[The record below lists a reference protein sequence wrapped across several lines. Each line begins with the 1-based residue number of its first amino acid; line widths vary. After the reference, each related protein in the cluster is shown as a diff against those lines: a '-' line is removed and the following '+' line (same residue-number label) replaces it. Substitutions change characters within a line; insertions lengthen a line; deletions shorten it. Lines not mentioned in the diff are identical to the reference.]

1 MKKTGCENMWL
12 INDIIS
18 KINEFITDFNTLFIL
33 HKTCK
38 KFFYYKFINITVSG
52 DINLLPDIGNVTDVI
67 INKNIRLLNR
77 PFHKIDD
84 LIYLDCGRSNNM
96 TCYTLKN
103 LTKLTYLNC
112 GNNRFKDRLL
122 EHLHDLKYLKINM
135 VSNFTDDSFKK
146 LTKLVYL
153 SCPLTDVMSSRITN
167 LSLKYL
173 TNLTHL
179 DYTSNIY
186 NINESLSKLTNLTH
200 LSCNKYVDNTTIL
213 SLPKLISLDITRTHN
228 VYNST
233 VARLTNLVHLG
244 CNTGVSGNTLLSL
257 HNLISL
263 DLGNNMYI
271 TDEILSKMT
280 NLKKLK
286 CGEQGRFF
294 DDNEGLIYITDA
306 TIYNLTNL
314 THLDCGIH
322 PITRD
327 SIICLT
333 NLVELRC
340 HYSYKKAILKNLP
353 NIKKILYVY

>member
-1 MKKTGCENMWL
+1 MKKIDCENMWL

-18 KINEFITDFNTLFIL
+18 KINEFIIDFNTLFIL

-38 KFFYYKFINITVSG
+38 KFFYYRFINITVSG
-52 DINLLPDIGNVTDVI
+52 NINLLPDIGNVTHVI
-67 INKNIRLLNR
+67 LNKNIKLLNR

-96 TCYTLKN
+96 TSYTLKN
-103 LTKLTYLNC
+103 LTKLTHLNC
-112 GNNRFKDRLL
+112 GNNQFKDRLL
-122 EHLHDLKYLKINM
+122 EHLPDLNYLKINM
-135 VSNFTDDSFKK
+135 VSNFTDNSVKN

-153 SCPLTDVMSSRITN
+153 SCPLTDFMSSRITN
-167 LSLKYL
+167 LSLMYL

-179 DYTSNIY
+179 DYTSSIY

-200 LSCNKYVDNTTIL
+200 LSCNKYVDNITIL
-213 SLPKLISLDITRTHN
+213 SLPKLISLDITKTSN

-233 VARLTNLVHLG
+233 IARLTNLVYLG
-244 CNTGVSGNTLLSL
+244 CNTGVAGSTLLSL
-257 HNLISL
+257 HNLTNL
-263 DLGNNMYI
+263 NLGNNMYI

-280 NLKKLK
+280 SLRKLK
-286 CGEQGRFF
+286 CGEHSHFLNG
-294 DDNEGLIYITDA
+294 NEGNCYITDA
-306 TIYNLTNL
+306 TIYSLTNL
-314 THLDCGIH
+314 THLDCGSH

-353 NIKKILYVY
+353 NIKKIQYIY